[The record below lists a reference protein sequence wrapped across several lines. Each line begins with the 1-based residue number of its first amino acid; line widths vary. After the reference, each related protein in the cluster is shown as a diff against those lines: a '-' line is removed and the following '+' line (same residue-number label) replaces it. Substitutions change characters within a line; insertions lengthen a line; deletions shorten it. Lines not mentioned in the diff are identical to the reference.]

1 MDRFFL
7 NPWMLAMAGL
17 AGGIVL
23 LYILRLK
30 RKKVRVSSTLLWER
44 VIHDSKANAPWQKLR
59 KNWLMIL
66 QIIALCLLALALARP
81 FIFGSALLGGRT
93 VVVLDTSASM
103 LAADEDPDRLGRAM
117 IEAGKVLSDLR
128 QSDEGM
134 VIAAGPTPS
143 LLCAFTNDKNRL
155 LDAVREARKFAGGR
169 ADLNAA
175 LKLASSVSTG
185 SASRV
190 VIFSDGAVDDLDP
203 FAVSDLKIN
212 FFPLGQ
218 DTENLGITGAG
229 ARRNPLTGQYE
240 LFVAMQSFF
249 GTPQEVDVT
258 VQREDGDVIDVRT
271 VHFDP
276 GDRQEVLLQ
285 NLPYIAEP
293 IKVNLDFK
301 DKLQADNEAYV
312 VMPRKAEYRVALCSD
327 GKSFLLRKVLSSL
340 SDVLYYEYKGGKL
353 VAANDAANA
362 SDDGSAKIDV
372 FIVEGG
378 AQVPMDDT
386 ASYLFLDTS
395 SHPLLPVIPGARVE
409 TDFNASPPVIP
420 AVVGLDRSSPLLRYV
435 NFSDLRLKS
444 MRQVQLKP
452 WGRSVVDASV
462 GPLVVEGELNGQRS
476 LYLAFDVYES
486 DLPLRAAFP
495 IFMANA
501 VRYLSEQSQG
511 SIGRSAQSGARVD
524 LLAPPDT
531 TLVEVADP
539 GGARSSIK
547 LSARDFT
554 LSRTNQVG
562 IYRLQYKDAAGADLG
577 RQLVPVSLVSAEESN
592 IAPAATLK
600 VQGAEEALAGIGAG
614 DKLQEI
620 AGTKQVR
627 VNREFYLWLILAVLA
642 LITFEWWL
650 YHTRAL

>member
-17 AGGIVL
+17 SAGIVL

-30 RKKVRVSSTLLWER
+30 RKKVRISSTLLWER

-81 FIFGSALLGGRT
+81 FIFGSALLGART

-117 IEAGKVLSDLR
+117 IEAGKVMSDLR

-155 LDAVREARKFAGGR
+155 QQAVRDARQYAGGQ
-169 ADLNAA
+169 ADINAA
-175 LKLASSVSTG
+175 LKLAASVSTG
-185 SASRV
+185 SAARV
-190 VIFSDGAVDDLDP
+190 VIFSDGAVEDLDP

-212 FFPLGQ
+212 YFPLGQ
-218 DTENLGITGAG
+218 DSENLGITGAG

-249 GTPQEVDVT
+249 GTPQEADVT
-258 VQREDGDVIDVRT
+258 VQRQNGDVLDVRS
-271 VHFDP
+271 VSFDP
-276 GDRQEVLLQ
+276 GDRQELLLQ

-293 IKVNLDFK
+293 IKVELDFK
-301 DKLQADNEAYV
+301 DALKADNEAYV
-312 VMPRKAEYRVALCSD
+312 VMPRRAEYRVALCSE
-327 GKSFLLRKVLSSL
+327 GKSFLLRKVLASL
-340 SDVLYYEYKGGKL
+340 GDVLYYEYRDSKL
-353 VAANDAANA
+353 VASNAAANA
-362 SDDGSAKIDV
+362 SEESGAKIDV
-372 FIVEGG
+372 YIVEGG
-378 AQVPMDDT
+378 AQVPMDET

-395 SHPLLPVIPGARVE
+395 SHPLLPVIPGAKVE
-409 TDFNASPPVIP
+409 TDFSASPPVIP

-435 NFSDLRLKS
+435 NFSDLRLKA
-444 MRQVQLKP
+444 MRQAQLKP
-452 WGRSVVDASV
+452 WGRSIVDATI

-476 LYLAFDVYES
+476 LYLAFDIYES
-486 DLPLRAAFP
+486 DLTLRAAFP

-511 SIGRSAQSGARVD
+511 AIGRSAQSGARVD
-524 LLAPPDT
+524 LLAPPST
-531 TLVEVADP
+531 AEVEVSDP
-539 GGARSSIK
+539 GGARSRLQ
-547 LSARDFT
+547 LSSRDFT

-562 IYRLQYKDAAGADLG
+562 VYSLVYKDSAGAELG

-592 IAPAATLK
+592 IAPAETLR

-614 DKLQEI
+614 DKLEEI
-620 AGTKQVR
+620 TGTKQVR

-642 LITFEWWL
+642 LITLEWWI